1 MEAIIMITDELK
13 TKQVDNV
20 DDPYEIAKLSEYV
33 KKLEQDPQQMEELME
48 GFRKWI
54 DKYPNLL

>member
-1 MEAIIMITDELK
+1 MTTDELK
-13 TKQVDNV
+13 TKQVDA
-20 DDPYEIAKLSEYV
+20 DDPYEIAKLTEYV
-33 KKLEQDPQQMEELME
+33 KQLEKDPQKMEELMD